1 MKSTNPR
8 ILTGVV
14 TSNKAD
20 KTITVKIERK
30 VKHPLY
36 GKVVK
41 RASKVHAHDENN
53 SASIGDI
60 VSVKECR
67 PISKTKTWVL
77 VSDEIPQTVEDDR
90 LIDVSVAAAVQLGF
104 YEKGLAKVHVEV
116 LDIEAGTVSY
126 TIEVG
131 RFADNQSA
139 LALLVELRNKI
150 DFESE
155 KIRVKPISGSSYG
168 IEIGP
173 IYRKRNLEKIESLM
187 KVMDVPSVRVFL
199 KD

>member
-77 VSDEIPQTVEDDR
+77 VSDEMPQPVED
-90 LIDVSVAAAVQLGF
+90 
-104 YEKGLAKVHVEV
+104 K
-116 LDIEAGTVSY
+116 
-126 TIEVG
+126 
-131 RFADNQSA
+131 
-139 LALLVELRNKI
+139 
-150 DFESE
+150 
-155 KIRVKPISGSSYG
+155 
-168 IEIGP
+168 
-173 IYRKRNLEKIESLM
+173 
-187 KVMDVPSVRVFL
+187 
-199 KD
+199 

>member
-41 RASKVHAHDENN
+41 RASTVHAHDENN

-77 VSDEIPQTVEDDR
+77 VSDEMPQTVED
-90 LIDVSVAAAVQLGF
+90 
-104 YEKGLAKVHVEV
+104 K
-116 LDIEAGTVSY
+116 
-126 TIEVG
+126 
-131 RFADNQSA
+131 
-139 LALLVELRNKI
+139 
-150 DFESE
+150 
-155 KIRVKPISGSSYG
+155 
-168 IEIGP
+168 
-173 IYRKRNLEKIESLM
+173 
-187 KVMDVPSVRVFL
+187 
-199 KD
+199 

>member
-41 RASKVHAHDENN
+41 RASKVHVHDENN

-77 VSDEIPQTVEDDR
+77 VSDEMPQTVED
-90 LIDVSVAAAVQLGF
+90 
-104 YEKGLAKVHVEV
+104 K
-116 LDIEAGTVSY
+116 
-126 TIEVG
+126 
-131 RFADNQSA
+131 
-139 LALLVELRNKI
+139 
-150 DFESE
+150 
-155 KIRVKPISGSSYG
+155 
-168 IEIGP
+168 
-173 IYRKRNLEKIESLM
+173 
-187 KVMDVPSVRVFL
+187 
-199 KD
+199 

>member
-77 VSDEIPQTVEDDR
+77 VSDEMPQTVED
-90 LIDVSVAAAVQLGF
+90 
-104 YEKGLAKVHVEV
+104 K
-116 LDIEAGTVSY
+116 
-126 TIEVG
+126 
-131 RFADNQSA
+131 
-139 LALLVELRNKI
+139 
-150 DFESE
+150 
-155 KIRVKPISGSSYG
+155 
-168 IEIGP
+168 
-173 IYRKRNLEKIESLM
+173 
-187 KVMDVPSVRVFL
+187 
-199 KD
+199 

>member
-1 MKSTNPR
+1 MESTNPR

-14 TSNKAD
+14 TSDKAD

-53 SASIGDI
+53 TASIGDI

-77 VSDEIPQTVEDDR
+77 VSDDSSTAEED
-90 LIDVSVAAAVQLGF
+90 Q
-104 YEKGLAKVHVEV
+104 
-116 LDIEAGTVSY
+116 
-126 TIEVG
+126 
-131 RFADNQSA
+131 
-139 LALLVELRNKI
+139 
-150 DFESE
+150 
-155 KIRVKPISGSSYG
+155 
-168 IEIGP
+168 
-173 IYRKRNLEKIESLM
+173 
-187 KVMDVPSVRVFL
+187 
-199 KD
+199 

>member
-36 GKVVK
+36 GKVVN

-77 VSDEIPQTVEDDR
+77 VSDEMPQTEED
-90 LIDVSVAAAVQLGF
+90 
-104 YEKGLAKVHVEV
+104 K
-116 LDIEAGTVSY
+116 
-126 TIEVG
+126 
-131 RFADNQSA
+131 
-139 LALLVELRNKI
+139 
-150 DFESE
+150 
-155 KIRVKPISGSSYG
+155 
-168 IEIGP
+168 
-173 IYRKRNLEKIESLM
+173 
-187 KVMDVPSVRVFL
+187 
-199 KD
+199 

>member
-1 MKSTNPR
+1 MRSTNPR

-60 VSVKECR
+60 VSVKEC
-67 PISKTKTWVL
+67 
-77 VSDEIPQTVEDDR
+77 
-90 LIDVSVAAAVQLGF
+90 
-104 YEKGLAKVHVEV
+104 
-116 LDIEAGTVSY
+116 
-126 TIEVG
+126 
-131 RFADNQSA
+131 
-139 LALLVELRNKI
+139 
-150 DFESE
+150 
-155 KIRVKPISGSSYG
+155 
-168 IEIGP
+168 
-173 IYRKRNLEKIESLM
+173 
-187 KVMDVPSVRVFL
+187 
-199 KD
+199 

>member
-67 PISKTKTWVL
+67 PISKTKTWVF
-77 VSDEIPQTVEDDR
+77 VSDEMPQTVED
-90 LIDVSVAAAVQLGF
+90 
-104 YEKGLAKVHVEV
+104 K
-116 LDIEAGTVSY
+116 
-126 TIEVG
+126 
-131 RFADNQSA
+131 
-139 LALLVELRNKI
+139 
-150 DFESE
+150 
-155 KIRVKPISGSSYG
+155 
-168 IEIGP
+168 
-173 IYRKRNLEKIESLM
+173 
-187 KVMDVPSVRVFL
+187 
-199 KD
+199 